1 MKTKF
6 SMACIALAL
15 LFIQACNHASSDK
28 AVADELAAPEQKTN
42 SDGETGEQVPVQPN
56 TGPTQTQTDTT
67 TTQSATTG
75 SISDPSADWDKKI
88 IKTATVKYEVKAFDK
103 FNAEIREKT
112 KKYGAYIAQEENYQ
126 YHDRREMAL
135 MIKVPVA
142 QFEAMLN
149 DMQGK
154 DAKQIERSIKAE
166 DVTTQVIDTKT
177 RLEAKRQMRL
187 KYLEFLKQA
196 KTMEDVLK
204 VQAEINAIQEEI
216 ESAES
221 RLQYLSNQSALST
234 IHLSFYEPYDNFRSA
249 DEDDSFWQKTGEAFG
264 RGAALIKGMILV
276 IISIWPLL
284 TIAVAAWLLWKYRRS
299 HK

>member
-6 SMACIALAL
+6 SMACIAFAL

-28 AVADELAAPEQKTN
+28 GVANELAAPEQKVN
-42 SDGETGEQVPVQPN
+42 SDGDTGEQIPVQPN
-56 TGPTQTQTDTT
+56 TGPTQAQTDTT
-67 TTQSATTG
+67 ATPTSTTG
-75 SISDPSADWDKKI
+75 SISNPLADWDKKI
-88 IKTATVKYEVKAFDK
+88 IKTATVKFEVKAFDK
-103 FNAEIREKT
+103 FNADIKEKT

-126 YHDRREMAL
+126 YHDRREIAL
-135 MIKVPVA
+135 VIKVPVA
-142 QFEAMLN
+142 QFEAMIN

-154 DAKQIERSIKAE
+154 HARQIERSIKAE

-221 RLQYLSNQSALST
+221 RLQYLSHQSALST
-234 IHLSFYEPYDNFRSA
+234 IHLSFYEPYDNFRSG

-276 IISIWPLL
+276 VISIWPLL
-284 TIAVAAWLLWKYRRS
+284 VIAMVVWILWRYKRNQ
-299 HK
+299 K